1 MCGIAGYMSV
11 GGAAPAEPMLDALDR
26 ALAHRGPD
34 GSGRF
39 KAGGFAMI
47 QRRLAI
53 IDLQTGSQPLYEPNG
68 AALVANAEIY
78 DYIEQR
84 DAMVGV
90 DFATNSDCEVPLHL
104 YRRDGE
110 RFAESLRGMYAVALY
125 DPASERLLLAR
136 DPFGIKPL
144 YYTETTDGFA
154 FASEPQALFA
164 AAVVTPTVATAQR
177 NAFFQL
183 QFTPGRETIF
193 EGVYRVLPGE
203 TLIITKGRIVERLR
217 RPALPD
223 GGPEAWS
230 EADAEQRLDA
240 ALEDSVMVHQRADVP
255 YGMFLSG
262 GIDSTAVLTM
272 MARLNDRP
280 VRAFTIGFP
289 DSQAAHDERDHAR
302 AVARAVGAEHVEV
315 EFREADF
322 WTLLPQVAAHL
333 DDPVADYAALPT
345 FKLAAS
351 LDDLKVVLTGEGG
364 DELFAG
370 YGRYRS
376 ALKPWWRGGKAFR
389 GRGVFDRLG
398 ILRDEPV
405 GWRDGIAAAEATED
419 RDGRSPLQVIQAVD
433 CADWLPHDLLTKV
446 DRCLMAH
453 GVEGRTP
460 LLDPAVAA
468 VAYLLPDNLKLRD
481 GKGKWLLR
489 RWLAERCP
497 EAKAFAPKRGFTVPV
512 ADWIARKGAQLGPLV
527 ARQPGIMEACRT
539 DAVTAL
545 FRKSSGR
552 RQGFAAWVLLFY
564 ALWHHQHILG
574 HRSEGD
580 VFDVLS
586 AKG

>member
-1 MCGIAGYMSV
+1 MCGIAGFMTV
-11 GGAAPAEPMLDALDR
+11 NGAPPGETLLDAFDG

-53 IDLQTGSQPLYEPNG
+53 IDLETGDQPLYEPGG

-84 DAMVGV
+84 EALVGT

-110 RFAESLRGMYAVALY
+110 RFAEGLRGMYAIALY
-125 DPASERLLLAR
+125 DPTSERLLLAR

-144 YYTETTDGFA
+144 YYAETAEGFA

-164 AAVVTPTVATAQR
+164 AGVTTPTIATAQR

-193 EGVYRVLPGE
+193 EGVNRVLPGE
-203 TLIITKGRIVERLR
+203 TLVVAKGRIVKRLR
-217 RPALPD
+217 RPALPP
-223 GGPEAWS
+223 GGPETWS
-230 EADAEQRLDA
+230 EAEAEQRLDA
-240 ALEDSVMVHQRADVP
+240 ALEDSVRVHQRADVP

-262 GIDSTAVLTM
+262 GIDSSAVLTM
-272 MARLNDRP
+272 MARLNDHP

-289 DSQAAHDERDHAR
+289 DSRAAHDERDHAR

-322 WTLLPQVAAHL
+322 WSLLPQVAAHL

-345 FKLAAS
+345 YKLAAAA
-351 LDDLKVVLTGEGG
+351 DGLKVVLTGEGG

-389 GRGVFDRLG
+389 GRGVFDGLG
-398 ILRDEPV
+398 ILRHEPV
-405 GWRDGIAAAEATED
+405 GWRDGIAAAEATEE

-468 VAYLLPDNLKLRD
+468 VAFPLPDSLKLRD

-489 RWLAERCP
+489 RWLAHRQP
-497 EAKAFAPKRGFTVPV
+497 EANAFAAKRGFTVPV
-512 ADWIARKGAQLGPLV
+512 ADWIARKGTQLGPLV
-527 ARQPGIMEACRT
+527 AAQPGIAEVCRQ

-545 FRKSSGR
+545 FGNSRGR

-564 ALWHHQHILG
+564 ALWHHRHILG
-574 HRSEGD
+574 HKPEGD

-586 AKG
+586 ATR

>member
-1 MCGIAGYMSV
+1 MCGIAGYMSTD
-11 GGAAPAEPMLDALDR
+11 GAAPGDGLLDAFDA

-53 IDLQTGSQPLYEPNG
+53 IDLETGDQPLREPGG

-84 DAMVGV
+84 EALAGV
-90 DFATNSDCEVPLHL
+90 DFATQSDCEVPLHL
-104 YRRDGE
+104 YRRDGA
-110 RFAESLRGMYAVALY
+110 RFAEGLRGMYAIALY

-144 YYTETTDGFA
+144 YYLETAKGFA

-164 AAVVTPTVATAQR
+164 AGLATPRINSRAR
-177 NAFFQL
+177 DAFLQL

-193 EGVYRVLPGE
+193 EGVRRVLPGE
-203 TLIITKGRIVERLR
+203 TLIVAKGRIVERLR
-217 RPALPD
+217 RAALPD
-223 GGPEAWS
+223 GAPEPCD
-230 EADAEQRLDA
+230 EAEAERRLDA
-240 ALEDSVMVHQRADVP
+240 ALEDSVAVHQRADVP

-262 GIDSTAVLTM
+262 GIDSAAVLTM
-272 MARLNDRP
+272 MARLNEHP
-280 VRAFTIGFP
+280 VRAYTVGFP
-289 DSQAAHDERDHAR
+289 DSAAAHDERDHAR
-302 AVARAVGAEHVEV
+302 AVARLLGAEHIEV

-322 WTLLPQVAAHL
+322 WALLPEVAARL

-345 FKLAAS
+345 YKLAHAAR
-351 LDDLKVVLTGEGG
+351 DLKVVLTGEGG

-398 ILRDEPV
+398 VLRDEPV
-405 GWRDGIAAAEATED
+405 GWREGIAAAEATED
-419 RDGRSPLQVIQAVD
+419 RDGRSPLQVVQAVD

-468 VAYLLPDNLKLRD
+468 VAFRLPDRLKLRD
-481 GKGKWLLR
+481 GMGKWLLR
-489 RWLAERCP
+489 HWLAERQP
-497 EAKAFAPKRGFTVPV
+497 GTGPFTRKRGFTVPV
-512 ADWIARKGAQLGPLV
+512 ADWIARRGARLGPLV
-527 ARQPGIMEACRT
+527 AAQPGVAEVCRP
-539 DAVTAL
+539 DAVAAL
-545 FRKSSGR
+545 FANPRGR

-564 ALWHHQHILG
+564 ALWHRRHLLG
-574 HRSEGD
+574 LAPAGD
-580 VFDVLS
+580 VFESLASRD
-586 AKG
+586 